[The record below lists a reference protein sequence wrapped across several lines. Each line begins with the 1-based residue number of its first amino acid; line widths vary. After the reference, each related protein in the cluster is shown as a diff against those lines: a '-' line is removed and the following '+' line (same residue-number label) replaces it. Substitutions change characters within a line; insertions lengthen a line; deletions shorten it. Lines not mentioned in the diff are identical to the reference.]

1 MAGRKTCHWMAC
13 ILGLLCLSGTGVLEF
28 PCRGTDLN
36 LGGADD
42 EEDLPDMNYVRSQAE
57 AGRPRSQTQLAD
69 FYVALSDFTNA
80 VVWYRKAADQNHV
93 PAQLSLAGCLV
104 AGRGVEKNP
113 TAAAQWLRRAADV
126 LESRAP
132 TNAPALTLAPIV
144 LPSTRN
150 LAATSSTTNAATVG
164 LIPKAA
170 APVSPA
176 PQPARTNSTQVSRI
190 NTLLAAEPDLQEI
203 PTGLRAPSDSR

>member
-1 MAGRKTCHWMAC
+1 MAC
-13 ILGLLCLSGTGVLEF
+13 VLGLLCFSGAGALEL
-28 PCRGTDLN
+28 PSRGTDLN
-36 LGGADD
+36 PGGIDE

-93 PAQLSLAGCLV
+93 PAQLSLAGCFIS
-104 AGRGVEKNP
+104 GRGAEKNP
-113 TAAAQWLRRAADV
+113 AAAAQWLRRAADV

-132 TNAPALTLAPIV
+132 TNAPSLTLTPIV
-144 LPSTRN
+144 LPSAASSTTTTN
-150 LAATSSTTNAATVG
+150 LAA
-164 LIPKAA
+164 AA
-170 APVSPA
+170 AKQVSAPMATTLSSPA
-176 PQPARTNSTQVSRI
+176 LQPSIFTRTNPPQIKRI

-203 PTGLRAPSDSR
+203 PAGLRAPSDSR

>member
-1 MAGRKTCHWMAC
+1 MAC

-28 PCRGTDLN
+28 PCRGTDLH

-80 VVWYRKAADQNHV
+80 VAWYQKAADQNHI
-93 PAQLSLAGCLV
+93 PAQLTLAGCYIS
-104 AGRGVEKNP
+104 GRGVEKNP
-113 TAAAQWLRRAADV
+113 ATAANWLRRAADQ
-126 LESRAP
+126 LEARAN
-132 TNAPALTLAPIV
+132 TNAPALTLAPII
-144 LPSTRN
+144 LPSMTRTQTPAN
-150 LAATSSTTNAATVG
+150 AIPATAPTTTVTNQ
-164 LIPKAA
+164 IF
-170 APVSPA
+170 SPA
-176 PQPARTNSTQVSRI
+176 PLISTISVTTRTNAPHVRRI